1 MIWTSTDWSVVKHC
15 IALGF
20 CQELFLG
27 HPVSFR
33 LEYWETASIFK
44 QGHFHTEIWYFLWG
58 CFSLATSMRS
68 FVWFAFVGLCFRF
81 SFSYFISWKIDYING
96 TTSNAQIKWA
106 QTKQTGGY
114 VETKKTLSY
123 KRMVY
128 LGKNTFSNAIG
139 LSQTKYTYISSRL
152 KYRETASISKQGNIE
167 VEIWHFLWG
176 CLSLATPIIS
186 VVCFSFTV

>member
-15 IALGF
+15 LALRF
-20 CQELFLG
+20 YQKLFFG

-33 LEYWETASIFK
+33 LKYWETASIFK

-81 SFSYFISWKIDYING
+81 SFSYFISWKIDYMPK
-96 TTSNAQIKWA
+96 SNRL
-106 QTKQTGGY
+106 KQNRPVVISY
-114 VETKKTLSY
+114 VETKKRLSY

-128 LGKNTFSNAIG
+128 VGKNIFSNAIG